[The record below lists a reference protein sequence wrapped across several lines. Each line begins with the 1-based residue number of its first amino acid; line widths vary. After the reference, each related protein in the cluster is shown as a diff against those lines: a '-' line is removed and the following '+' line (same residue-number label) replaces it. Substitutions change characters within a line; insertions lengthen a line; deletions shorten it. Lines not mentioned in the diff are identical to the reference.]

1 MKYVMESITAIKELI
16 LYEVKD
22 YFQKK
27 QLKEKINVGNIY
39 RHYIVLNSLPRIL
52 LELLIIVCV
61 YKNNYVRDL
70 LIYLSL
76 FFI

>member
-27 QLKEKINVGNIY
+27 QLKEKKLMLVISID
-39 RHYIVLNSLPRIL
+39 IIL
-52 LELLIIVCV
+52 
-61 YKNNYVRDL
+61 
-70 LIYLSL
+70 
-76 FFI
+76 F